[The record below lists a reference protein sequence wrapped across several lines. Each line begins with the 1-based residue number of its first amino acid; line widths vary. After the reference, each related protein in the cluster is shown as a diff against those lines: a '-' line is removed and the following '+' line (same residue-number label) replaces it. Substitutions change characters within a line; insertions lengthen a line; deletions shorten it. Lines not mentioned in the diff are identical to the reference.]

1 MKCRE
6 FEPIIIG
13 LARGRAV
20 EAMAS
25 ATALAHLD
33 RCALCVS
40 AFEEQLAL
48 TAGIRVATE
57 SLANQGA
64 SPRVEDALRRA
75 FREQAGRLKA
85 QAPAY
90 RASGRAS
97 VIWRWSWRLAGAA
110 AILLLALL
118 AGVGRLESLPA
129 NQKQAATD
137 LPAESSIAVPG
148 QKQNSR
154 TRADERGDHNQ
165 NTARKSANSRRL
177 SERRG
182 VRPGAPLADGVT
194 TSFYPLFEEGEM
206 VPLES
211 GMIVRVEA
219 PVSTLITFGLP
230 ITAENIARPVQADI
244 LLGQDGLARAIRF
257 LP

>member
-1 MKCRE
+1 MSCRE
-6 FEPIIIG
+6 FEPIIID
-13 LARGRAV
+13 LARGRSV
-20 EAMAS
+20 EAMAR

-33 RCALCVS
+33 RCARCVS

-75 FREQAGRLKA
+75 FREQAERLKA
-85 QAPAY
+85 TAPAS

-97 VIWRWSWRLAGAA
+97 VIWGWSWRLAGAA

-118 AGVGRLESLPA
+118 AGVGRLKSPPA

-137 LPAESSIAVPG
+137 LPAAPSIAVPG
-148 QKQNSR
+148 QEQNSQ
-154 TRADERGDHNQ
+154 TRIDRRGDHNQ

-177 SERRG
+177 SARRG
-182 VRPGAPLADGVT
+182 VRPGAALADDLT
-194 TSFYPLFEEGEM
+194 TGFYPLVEEGEM

-211 GMIVRVEA
+211 GVIVRVEA
-219 PVSTLITFGLP
+219 PVSTLITLGLP
-230 ITAENIARPVQADI
+230 ITAENNARPVQADI

>member
-13 LARGRAV
+13 LARGQLV
-20 EAMAS
+20 EAA
-25 ATALAHLD
+25 ARAAALVHLD
-33 RCALCVS
+33 RCARCVS

-57 SLANQGA
+57 SLANHGA

-75 FREQAGRLKA
+75 FREQAWRLKEPG
-85 QAPAY
+85 PAS

-110 AILLLALL
+110 AILLLTLM
-118 AGVGRLESLPA
+118 AGVDRPKSPPA

-137 LPAESSIAVPG
+137 LPASPSIAVPG
-148 QKQNSR
+148 QRQNSQMR
-154 TRADERGDHNQ
+154 IDRRGGHNQ
-165 NTARKSANSRRL
+165 NTARNSANSRSL
-177 SERRG
+177 GARRG
-182 VRPGAPLADGVT
+182 VRPGAVPADEVT
-194 TSFYPLFEEGEM
+194 TRFYPLFEEGEM

-219 PVSTLITFGLP
+219 PVSALITFGLP

>member
-6 FEPIIIG
+6 LEPIIIG
-13 LARGRAV
+13 LARGQSV
-20 EAMAS
+20 EATAR

-33 RCALCVS
+33 RCACCVS

-57 SLANQGA
+57 SLANQEA

-75 FREQAGRLKA
+75 FREQAGRLKT
-85 QAPAY
+85 PAS

-110 AILLLALL
+110 AILLLTLL
-118 AGVGRLESLPA
+118 AGVDRLKSPPA

-137 LPAESSIAVPG
+137 LPAAPSIADPG
-148 QKQNSR
+148 QKQDSQAR
-154 TRADERGDHNQ
+154 IDKRGEHHQ
-165 NTARKSANSRRL
+165 HTARNSANSRSL
-177 SERRG
+177 SARRG
-182 VRPGAPLADGVT
+182 VRPARSLADDLT
-194 TSFYPLFEEGEM
+194 TGFYPLAEEGEM

-211 GMIVRVEA
+211 GVIVRVEA
-219 PVSTLITFGLP
+219 PASTLITLGLL
-230 ITAENIARPVQADI
+230 ITAENNARPVQADI

>member
-6 FEPIIIG
+6 FEPIIID
-13 LARGRAV
+13 LARGRSV
-20 EAMAS
+20 EAMAR

-33 RCALCVS
+33 RCARCVS

-75 FREQAGRLKA
+75 FREQAERLKA
-85 QAPAY
+85 PAS

-118 AGVGRLESLPA
+118 AGLGRLKSPPA

-137 LPAESSIAVPG
+137 LPAAPSIAVPG
-148 QKQNSR
+148 Q
-154 TRADERGDHNQ
+154 
-165 NTARKSANSRRL
+165 
-177 SERRG
+177 
-182 VRPGAPLADGVT
+182 
-194 TSFYPLFEEGEM
+194 
-206 VPLES
+206 
-211 GMIVRVEA
+211 
-219 PVSTLITFGLP
+219 
-230 ITAENIARPVQADI
+230 
-244 LLGQDGLARAIRF
+244 
-257 LP
+257 